1 MSKIYLFRHAQA
13 SYMSANYDKL
23 SPKGEDQSLLLG
35 KWIKSQNISFHKVYR
50 GSLFRHQQTYE
61 IASKECRLNDCVI
74 LDGLKEHQAPAALK
88 MLLPSLIKEDPII
101 ADLSRKIGEQPDKQ
115 KHFSLKTFD
124 YFMEGWTSGRFT
136 YEGLQDWVEFKSM
149 VTECFQSILAEIK
162 KDETIAIF
170 TSGGTKTA
178 ILNHVLKLTDDATAA
193 RMNVAF
199 HNAST
204 TELLYN
210 QEACSLYKFN
220 QVHYLP
226 TEYHTFV

>member
-13 SYMSANYDKL
+13 SYMSANYDQL
-23 SPKGEDQSLLLG
+23 SQKGEEQSRLLG
-35 KWIKSQNISFHKVYR
+35 KWMKSQNISFDKLYR

-61 IASKECRLNDCVI
+61 IASGECGLGDCMV
-74 LDGLKEHQAPAALK
+74 LDGLREHQAPATLK
-88 MLLPSLIKEDPII
+88 MLLPTLIKEDKTI
-101 ADLSRKIGEQPDKQ
+101 AALSKKIGEQPEKQ
-115 KHFSLKTFD
+115 KYYSLKIFD
-124 YFMEGWTSGRFT
+124 YFMEGWTSGRFA
-136 YEGLQDWVEFKSM
+136 YQGLQDWIEFKA
-149 VTECFQSILAEIK
+149 VVADCFKSILA
-162 KDETIAIF
+162 DVNQGETIGIF

-178 ILNHVLKLTDDATAA
+178 IINHVLSLQDDQTAA
-193 RMNVAF
+193 RLNVAF